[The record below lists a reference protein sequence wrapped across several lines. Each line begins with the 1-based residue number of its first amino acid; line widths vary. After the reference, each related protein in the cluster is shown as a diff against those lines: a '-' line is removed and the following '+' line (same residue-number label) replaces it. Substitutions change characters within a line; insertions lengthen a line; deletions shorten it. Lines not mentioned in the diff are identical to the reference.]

1 MTTSAPERNRSTIGT
16 RRAGYLV
23 GAAINGM
30 LLLAVNLWP
39 GWQVVPFLT
48 VDIERVL
55 LMINLSLAAG
65 LVANL
70 GYALHDA
77 PRVKA
82 LGGLVTLGVGG
93 AALIGL
99 LRVFPFDFGDAS
111 FDWALVVRILLTVG
125 LVGTAIGMIVQLVAL
140 LRGPGQ
146 GPAT

>member
-23 GAAINGM
+23 GAAVNGI
-30 LLLAVNLWP
+30 LLLALNLWP
-39 GWQVVPFLT
+39 GWQVVTFLT
-48 VDIERVL
+48 ADMDRVL
-55 LMINLSLAAG
+55 VVINLSVAAG
-65 LVANL
+65 LFVNL
-70 GYALHDA
+70 VFALHDA

-82 LGGLVTLGVGG
+82 LGSLVTLGVGG